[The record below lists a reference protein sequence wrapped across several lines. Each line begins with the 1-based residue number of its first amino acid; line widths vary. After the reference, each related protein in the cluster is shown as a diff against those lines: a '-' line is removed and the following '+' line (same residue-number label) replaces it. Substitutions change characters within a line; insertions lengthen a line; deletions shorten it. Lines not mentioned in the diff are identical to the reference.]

1 MRYLIL
7 FLGMTL
13 LLGSACSDSV
23 DSDERRAAESM
34 NAFLESSTA
43 TGTVYPGALLNLEDQ
58 KSDCVIGEGA
68 TTGIDPMSAECE
80 WKIRKNGEIIEVDV
94 VEKWKCADFNE
105 RAGRPDFCK
114 SKEGS
119 HIWHFAVDG
128 DGVVEFLA
136 ESGDASPETFYLPS
150 S

>member
-1 MRYLIL
+1 MRPLIL

-13 LLGSACSDSV
+13 LFGAACSDGV

-58 KSDCVIGEGA
+58 KSDCVIGEGS
-68 TTGIDPMSAECE
+68 TTGIDPFSAQCE
-80 WKIRKNGEIIEVDV
+80 WKIQKTEEFVEVEV
-94 VEKWKCADFNE
+94 TETWKCSDFNE

-128 DGVVEFLA
+128 NGVVEFLVD
-136 ESGDASPETFYLPS
+136 SGDASPESFYLP
-150 S
+150 